1 MKIKYL
7 GHSCF
12 LITSGDGNK
21 VITDPYVTG
30 IPWPPLRY
38 GEIRE
43 SADVVTISHNH
54 KDHSNAEAVRGKP
67 QVLKGKTQVVIK
79 GMSFKSITTYH
90 DRVGGKKKGKNIIF
104 VCEIDGVTVCHL
116 GDLGHQ
122 LTAEQVAGLGRV
134 DVLLVPAGGFYTIEP
149 DEATGLCDW
158 LKPRVIIPMHYKT
171 DKLNDDNL
179 GGVELFLKGKRNVRR
194 LEASEVEFTHGN
206 LPAETQIIVLKTA
219 M

>member
-30 IPWPPLRY
+30 VPWPPLRY

-43 SADVVTISHNH
+43 SADVVTVSHNH
-54 KDHSNAEAVRGKP
+54 KDHSNVEAVQGSP
-67 QVLKGKTQVVIK
+67 HVLKGKKQVVIK
-79 GMSFKSITTYH
+79 GMRFKSIATYH
-90 DRVGGKKKGKNIIF
+90 DRAGGKEKGKNIIF

-122 LTAEQVAGLGRV
+122 LTTEQVAELGRV
-134 DVLLVPAGGFYTIEP
+134 DVLLVPAGGFYTIDA
-149 DEATGLCDW
+149 DEATGLCDR

-179 GGVELFLKGKRNVRR
+179 GGVDRFLEGKENVSR
-194 LEASEVEFTHGN
+194 LDASELEFSQSN
-206 LPAETQIIVLKTA
+206 LPTRTQIIVLKPA
-219 M
+219 L

>member
-1 MKIKYL
+1 MKIKFL

-43 SADVVTISHNH
+43 SADVVTVSHNH
-54 KDHSNAEAVRGKP
+54 KDHSNAEAVRGNP

-79 GMSFKSITTYH
+79 GMRFRSVTTYH
-90 DRVGGKKKGKNIIF
+90 DRVGGKKKGENIIF
-104 VCEIDGVTVCHL
+104 ICEIDGVTICHL

-122 LTAEQVAGLGRV
+122 LAAEQVAGLGRV
-134 DVLLVPAGGFYTIEP
+134 DVLLVPVGGFYTIEP
-149 DEATGLCDW
+149 DEATGLCDR

-179 GGVELFLKGKRNVRR
+179 GDVETFLKGKRNVSR

-206 LPAETQIIVLKTA
+206 LPAETQIIVLKPA